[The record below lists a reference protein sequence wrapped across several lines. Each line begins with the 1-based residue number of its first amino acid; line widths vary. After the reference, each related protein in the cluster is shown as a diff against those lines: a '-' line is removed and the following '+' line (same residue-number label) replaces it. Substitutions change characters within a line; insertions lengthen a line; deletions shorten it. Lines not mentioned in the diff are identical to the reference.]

1 MLPVIWRSI
10 AATAF
15 ALALWAP
22 ASFGA
27 TDCNLKQIASI
38 PAEVTANNQLLI
50 DVTINEMPVKLRVDT
65 GGATSAL
72 SLKFATRAGLPLET
86 MQAAFYGLTGR
97 ALDQKTRVSALR
109 LGNTIS
115 RNADFAIMPIGGD
128 GTDGEPVGLFGA
140 DYLQNYDVEFDF
152 AGGKMNLFSH
162 EHCVDHVV
170 YWAPDFYKST
180 IHYGTGAILHTPL
193 INIAVNS
200 MNMLGLID
208 TGTPTTTMRLASARG
223 RLDLSMDEL
232 EAHKVGQGTGVE
244 GVKLDV
250 YEHIFQSLTFGDITL
265 HNTQMDVMAINA
277 GGHVEK
283 IGSHLKELSPDE
295 PDVLVGMSLLK
306 QLHLFIAYSENA
318 IYYTIAK
325 PKQAAAQ

>member
-1 MLPVIWRSI
+1 MLSVISRPI

-15 ALALWAP
+15 VLALWAS
-22 ASFGA
+22 AGFAA
-27 TDCNLKQIASI
+27 TDCSLKQIASI

-50 DVTINEMPVKLRVDT
+50 DVTINEIPVKLRVDT

-72 SLKFATRAGLPLET
+72 DLKFATRAGLPLET

-109 LGNTIS
+109 LGNAVS
-115 RNADFAIMPIGGD
+115 KNADFAIMPIGGD

-170 YWAPDFYKST
+170 YWAPDFYKSA
-180 IHYGTGAILHTPL
+180 IRYGTGAILHTPL
-193 INIAVNS
+193 INITVNGMS
-200 MNMLGLID
+200 MLGLID
-208 TGTPTTTMRLASARG
+208 TGSPTTTMRLASARG

-232 EAHKVGQGTGVE
+232 DAHKVGQGTGVE

-250 YEHIFQSLTFGDITL
+250 YEHVFQSLTFGDITL
-265 HNTQMDVMAINA
+265 HNTKMDVMAINT
-277 GGHVEK
+277 GSHVEK
-283 IGSHLKELSPDE
+283 IGSHLKEMMPDE

-306 QLHLFIAYSENA
+306 MLHVYLSYSENA
-318 IYYTIAK
+318 IYYTIA
-325 PKQAAAQ
+325 PPGRAAAQ